1 MTADQKIYRFAYWLA
16 CFIIA
21 ATLLSGYHKILYP
34 ADFALAV
41 YRFHLLPEELVNISA
56 IYFQWLEI
64 ICGLCLLFVPKLR
77 VAALWIALV
86 LLLVFSGAIGI
97 NLVRGTAFSCGC
109 FSNAPDAPP
118 MDWMSVA
125 RNAALMALVGLALI
139 GFKRSGETA
148 H

>member
-1 MTADQKIYRFAYWLA
+1 MTTDQKIYRFAYGLA
-16 CFIIA
+16 CLIIA
-21 ATLLSGYHKILYP
+21 ATLLSGYHKLLYP

-41 YRFHLLPEELVNISA
+41 YRFHLLPDGLVNSSA
-56 IYFQWLEI
+56 IYFQWLEVV
-64 ICGLCLLFVPKLR
+64 CGICLLFVPKFR

-86 LLLVFSGAIGI
+86 LLIVFTGAIGI
-97 NLVRGTAFSCGC
+97 SLIRGTAFSCGC

-125 RNAALMALVGLALI
+125 RNAALMALVGLALF
-139 GFKRSGETA
+139 GFKRSRATT